1 MASREELIFKAK
13 IAEQCERY
21 EDCIELLKQLILTHG
36 SLLDENERNLLSVA
50 FKNVVGPKR
59 QSWREIPA
67 ILQTFTK
74 QEEQTIAKEYS
85 AKIEK
90 EIEQVCKDALEI
102 FDKYLIPN
110 SGPDVG
116 AKIFYFKMKGDY
128 LRYQAEVSSGENALQ
143 ELADKSEKAY
153 QEALKIAS
161 TELAPTSVI
170 RLGLVLNY
178 SVFLY
183 EIRHNAEQACDLAK
197 RAIDDAEA
205 NIDVPDDNAGDC
217 SMVLDLLRDNLN
229 LWELE
234 VGGDK
239 VFG

>member
-1 MASREELIFKAK
+1 MASREELIFRAK

-21 EDCIELLKQLILTHG
+21 EDSIELLKQLIQNYG
-36 SLLDENERNLLSVA
+36 SLQDENERNLLSVV

-59 QSWREIPA
+59 QSWREIPV
-67 ILQTFTK
+67 ILQTFSK
-74 QEEQTIAKEYS
+74 QEEQNIAKEYS

-90 EIEQVCKDALEI
+90 EIEQVCRDALEL

-116 AKIFYFKMKGDY
+116 AKIFYLKMKGDY
-128 LRYQAEVSSGENALQ
+128 LRYQAEVSSGENDLK
-143 ELADKSEKAY
+143 ELADSSENAY
-153 QEALKIAS
+153 KEALQIAS
-161 TELAPTSVI
+161 IDLPPTSVI

-183 EIRHNAEQACDLAK
+183 EIRHDAGKACELAK
-197 RAIDDAEA
+197 QAIDEAAAE
-205 NIDVPDDNAGDC
+205 IDVPADNFGDC

-229 LWELE
+229 LWAIE
-234 VGGDK
+234 VGEDK